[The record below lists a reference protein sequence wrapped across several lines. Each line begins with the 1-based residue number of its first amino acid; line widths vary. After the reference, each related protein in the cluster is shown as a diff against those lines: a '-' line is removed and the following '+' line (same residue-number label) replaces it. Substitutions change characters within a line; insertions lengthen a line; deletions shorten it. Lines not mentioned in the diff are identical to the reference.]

1 MNVEAKIP
9 YSVTSSSKGIL
20 PKPLFLKNTSVVKRR
35 AIEAIIK
42 LEKMQLGDVKET
54 TASIRNLNK
63 ISKKKNFI
71 KLEKG
76 IKHYIEWFKK
86 KK

>member
-1 MNVEAKIP
+1 MNVGNPKKHSLRNYVKIIEKNI
-9 YSVTSSSKGIL
+9 SK
-20 PKPLFLKNTSVVKRR
+20 K
-35 AIEAIIK
+35 AIIK

-86 KK
+86 NK